1 MHGFADK
8 IIASILLL
16 FTGLAAFSRQ
26 AGKPAPQDEIIYH
39 VFQRSFYDGNG
50 DLQGDLKGLHSKLDY
65 LQQLG
70 VTSVLLLPLYQSVYY
85 HNYFAS
91 DFKAID
97 KEFGTME
104 DFISLVKDLH
114 KRGMKIYLDMETQ
127 YVTEDHPWYKEG
139 VGNPK
144 SKYADYLLYDD
155 SSHNKP
161 TSIIFGIT
169 ELTGYDGSKRK
180 VATVNLNS
188 KNVKEYNYQ
197 LFKYWIDPNSDGKFD
212 DGVDG
217 FRLDHNVNLLSR
229 WRNFYKFSFHN

>member
-1 MHGFADK
+1 MLNSMKGFANK
-8 IIASILLL
+8 LVVSILLL
-16 FTGLAAFSRQ
+16 FTGLASFSQ
-26 AGKPAPQDEIIYH
+26 QMNKLAPQDEIIYH

-50 DLQGDLKGLHSKLDY
+50 DSQGDLKGLHSKLDV
-65 LQQLG
+65 LHQLG

-91 DFKAID
+91 DFKTID

-144 SKYADYLLYDD
+144 SKYSDYLLYEDRA
-155 SSHNKP
+155 HMKP
-161 TSIIFGIT
+161 ESIIFGIT
-169 ELTGYDGSKRK
+169 
-180 VATVNLNS
+180 
-188 KNVKEYNYQ
+188 
-197 LFKYWIDPNSDGKFD
+197 
-212 DGVDG
+212 
-217 FRLDHNVNLLSR
+217 
-229 WRNFYKFSFHN
+229 